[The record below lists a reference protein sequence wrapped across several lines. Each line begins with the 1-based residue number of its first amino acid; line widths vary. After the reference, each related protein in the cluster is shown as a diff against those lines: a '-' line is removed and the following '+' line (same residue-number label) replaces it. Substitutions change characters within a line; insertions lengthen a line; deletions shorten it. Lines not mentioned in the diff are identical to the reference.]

1 MKLSIG
7 EIVDKYTIGK
17 LKSERLNINNS
28 AEQKIY
34 SDKIKEYEDID
45 IYLDALYKLHV
56 EIWDI
61 EADIRN
67 GNENILGLEE
77 VGRRALHLRKLN
89 GIRINIKNEINSR
102 YHEGF
107 TEVKINHGSA
117 IKNPSLI
124 ITLTTVPER
133 LSDPG
138 EKAIISVIE
147 SLCTQNDDD
156 YHIHFNIPEHSAFSD
171 QPYIIPKWLYEFK
184 IKYPY
189 LKIFRTEDYGPP
201 TKFVPTIKRKEID
214 DNTIIL
220 VVDDDL
226 VYHPD
231 MISEHRNYH
240 RRISTPSVIC
250 YEGRG
255 SEIITYN
262 DLRDDWVVCVTHIRE
277 THSLMHYKSV
287 SYKKHVFDD
296 DFFKYYFGRTYS
308 DDALVSKYFMDK
320 KIRMYT
326 VPYEP
331 ENHLFETLELWRKNC
346 GVTTFPVV
354 RHTINT
360 YPGKTG
366 CLNPNLLS
374 HPLGERFFEPNTLGD
389 RSFEG
394 PTIIN
399 DEEK

>member
-7 EIVDKYTIGK
+7 DIVDKYTIGK
-17 LKSERLNINNS
+17 LKSERMKINNF
-28 AEQKIY
+28 AEQ
-34 SDKIKEYEDID
+34 E
-45 IYLDALYKLHV
+45 IYLSEIKKYEHIDLYIDALYKLHE

-67 GNENILGLEE
+67 GNEDILGLSE
-77 VGRRALHLRKLN
+77 VGQRALQVRTLN
-89 GIRINIKNEINSR
+89 ILRINIKNEINSR

-107 TEVKINHGSA
+107 PEKKINHIS
-117 IKNPSLI
+117 IEKQPSLV

-133 LSDPG
+133 LADSNKDG
-138 EKAIISVIE
+138 IISVIE
-147 SLCTQNDDD
+147 SLCTQNDND
-156 YHIHFNIPEHSAFSD
+156 YQIHFNIPEYSLFSEF
-171 QPYIIPKWLYEFK
+171 PYVIPKWLYEFK
-184 IKYPY
+184 IKYPH

-201 TKFVPTIKRKEID
+201 TKFVPTIKRKELN

-231 MISEHRNYH
+231 MISEHRKYH
-240 RRISTPSVIC
+240 SKISTHGVIC

-255 SEIITYN
+255 SEIILYD
-262 DLRDDWVVCVTHIRE
+262 DLRDDWVVCVTQIRE
-277 THSLMHYKSV
+277 THALQHYKSV
-287 SYKKHVFDD
+287 SYRKYVFDD

-308 DDALVSKYFMDK
+308 DDALVSKYFRDK
-320 KIRMYT
+320 KIRMYC

-331 ENHLFETLELWRKNC
+331 ENHLFETKELWDKNC
-346 GVTTFPVV
+346 GVTTFPVI
-354 RHTINT
+354 RHSVTVA
-360 YPGKTG
+360 KTG
-366 CLNPNLLS
+366 CHNPNLCS
-374 HPLGERFFEPNTLGD
+374 HPLGERFFEPKTLGD

-399 DEEK
+399 DEKM